1 MNLQQ
6 LDKFECLYTETVT
19 MLTRELISN
28 SIPYLHTDDKVYHAL
43 QLMNDYHVAHL
54 PVVDNDSYLGIISEE
69 QLLQSDDDTMISQL
83 QVTDGTTSVQA
94 NDHFLKAIQTA
105 VINKLS
111 IVPVVEEKQLLGIVT
126 YNDLLR
132 NASDF
137 MSLNEPGALI
147 VLEMDSKNYSFNE
160 INRIVESND
169 AQITQLNTF
178 TDPENRDTQVTIRVN
193 KLEVSD
199 IISTFQRYEYNVK
212 YYFGEELY
220 ENELRTNY
228 DNYNDYLKI

>member
-1 MNLQQ
+1 
-6 LDKFECLYTETVT
+6 
-19 MLTRELISN
+19 MLTRDLISN
-28 SIPYLHTDDKVYHAL
+28 SIPYLHKDDKVFHAL

-54 PVVDNDSYLGIISEE
+54 PVVENENYMGIVSEE
-69 QLLQSDDDTMISQL
+69 QLLQTDEENTIKEL
-83 QVTDGTTSVQA
+83 PVTDSATSVQA
-94 NDHFLKAIQTA
+94 NDHFLKAIQIA
-105 VINKLS
+105 VVNKLS
-111 IVPVVEEKQLLGIVT
+111 IVPVVDEKQLVGIVT

-132 NASDF
+132 NASEF
-137 MSLNEPGALI
+137 MSLNEPGGLI
-147 VLEMDSKNYSFNE
+147 VLELESRNYSFTE

-178 TDPENRDTQVTIRVN
+178 TDPESGIMQITIRVS

-228 DNYNDYLKI
+228 DNLMNYLKI

>member
-1 MNLQQ
+1 
-6 LDKFECLYTETVT
+6 
-19 MLTRELISN
+19 MLTRDLISN
-28 SIPYLHTDDKVYHAL
+28 TIPYLHKSDTVYHAL

-54 PVVDNDSYLGIISEE
+54 PVVENESFLGIISEE
-69 QLLQSDDDTMISQL
+69 QLLQSDEESALTDL
-83 QVTDGTTSVQA
+83 QITDGTTSVQA
-94 NDHFLKAIQTA
+94 NEHFLKAIQTA
-105 VINKLS
+105 VVNKLS
-111 IVPVVEEKQLLGIVT
+111 IVPVVEEEQLVGIVT

-132 NASDF
+132 NASEF
-137 MSLNEPGALI
+137 MSLNQPGALI
-147 VLEMDSKNYSFNE
+147 VLEMDSRNYSFTE

-178 TDPENRDTQVTIRVN
+178 TDPETGTTQVTIRVS

-228 DNYNDYLKI
+228 DNLMNYLKI

>member
-1 MNLQQ
+1 MKPLA
-6 LDKFECLYTETVT
+6 

-28 SIPYLHTDDKVYHAL
+28 SIPYLHKEDKVYHAL

-54 PVVDNDSYLGIISEE
+54 PVVENDSYLGIISEE
-69 QLLQSDDDTMISQL
+69 QLLQSDDEDTLNELPI
-83 QVTDGTTSVQA
+83 TDGTTSVQA

-105 VINKLS
+105 VVNKLS
-111 IVPVVEEKQLLGIVT
+111 VVPVVEQKQLLGLVT

-132 NASDF
+132 NASNF

-147 VLEMDSKNYSFNE
+147 VLEMDNKNYSFNE

-178 TDPENRDTQVTIRVN
+178 TDPETGISQITIRVS

-212 YYFGEELY
+212 YYFGEELF

-228 DNYNDYLKI
+228 DNLMNYLKV

>member
-1 MNLQQ
+1 MY
-6 LDKFECLYTETVT
+6 YTVS
-19 MLTRELISN
+19 MLTRDLISN
-28 SIPYLHTDDKVYHAL
+28 TIPYLHKEDKVHHAL

-54 PVVDNDSYLGIISEE
+54 PVVENDSYLGIISEE
-69 QLLQSDDDTMISQL
+69 QLLLSDDERTLDQL
-83 QVTDGTTSVQA
+83 PVTDGSTSVQGG
-94 NDHFLKAIQTA
+94 DHFLKAIQTA

-111 IVPVVEEKQLLGIVT
+111 IVPVVDDKQILGIVT

-132 NASDF
+132 NASEF

-147 VLEMDSKNYSFNE
+147 VLELESKNYSFNE

-169 AQITQLNTF
+169 AQITQLNTY
-178 TDPENRDTQVTIRVN
+178 TDPEKGTIQVTIRVS

-199 IISTFQRYEYNVK
+199 IIGTFQRYEYNVK

-228 DNYNDYLKI
+228 DNLMNYLQV

>member
-1 MNLQQ
+1 
-6 LDKFECLYTETVT
+6 
-19 MLTRELISN
+19 MLTRDLISN
-28 SIPYLHTDDKVYHAL
+28 SIPYLHKDDKVVHAL

-54 PVVDNDSYLGIISEE
+54 PVVENEDYLGIISEE
-69 QLLQSDDDTMISQL
+69 QLLQSDEENTIKEL
-83 QVTDGTTSVQA
+83 PVTDGTTSVKA

-111 IVPVVEEKQLLGIVT
+111 IVPVVEEKQLVGIVT
-126 YNDLLR
+126 YNDLLK

-137 MSLNEPGALI
+137 MSLNDPGGLI
-147 VLEMDSKNYSFNE
+147 VLELESRNYSFTE

-178 TDPENRDTQVTIRVN
+178 IDPETGIMQVTIRIS
-193 KLEVSD
+193 KLEISD

-228 DNYNDYLKI
+228 DNLMNYLKI

>member
-1 MNLQQ
+1 
-6 LDKFECLYTETVT
+6 
-19 MLTRELISN
+19 MLTRDLISN
-28 SIPYLHTDDKVYHAL
+28 SIPYLHKEDKVHHAL

-54 PVVDNDSYLGIISEE
+54 PVVDKETYLGIISEE
-69 QLLQSDDDTMISQL
+69 QLLQSDEEN
-83 QVTDGTTSVQA
+83 QVQTLAVADGATTVQGK
-94 NDHFLKAIQTA
+94 DHFLKAIQIA
-105 VINKLS
+105 VVHKLS

-132 NASDF
+132 NASEF
-137 MSLNEPGALI
+137 MSLNEPGGLI

-178 TDPENRDTQVTIRVN
+178 TDPETGISQVTIRVN

-199 IISTFQRYEYNVK
+199 IISTFQRYEYSVK
-212 YYFGEELY
+212 YYFGEELF
-220 ENELRTNY
+220 ENELKTNF
-228 DNYNDYLKI
+228 DNLMSYLNV

>member
-1 MNLQQ
+1 MVPVEHICRQVG
-6 LDKFECLYTETVT
+6 E
-19 MLTRELISN
+19 SH
-28 SIPYLHTDDKVYHAL
+28 SAL

-54 PVVDNDSYLGIISEE
+54 PVVENDSYLGIISEE
-69 QLLQSDDDTMISQL
+69 QLLQSDDDKTLDELSI
-83 QVTDGTTSVQA
+83 TDGTTSVQA

-105 VINKLS
+105 VVNKLS
-111 IVPVVEEKQLLGIVT
+111 VVPVVEEKHLLGIVT

-132 NASDF
+132 NASNF

-178 TDPENRDTQVTIRVN
+178 TDPETGMSQITIRVS

-199 IISTFQRYEYNVK
+199 IIGTFQRYEYNVK
-212 YYFGEELY
+212 YYFGEELF

-228 DNYNDYLKI
+228 DNLMNYLKI

>member
-1 MNLQQ
+1 
-6 LDKFECLYTETVT
+6 
-19 MLTRELISN
+19 MLTRDLISN
-28 SIPYLHTDDKVYHAL
+28 SIPYLHKEDKVYHAL

-54 PVVDNDSYLGIISEE
+54 PVVENESYLGIVSEE
-69 QLLQSDDDTMISQL
+69 QLLQNDDERTIEEL
-83 QVTDGTTSVQA
+83 QVTDGTTSVQGD
-94 NDHFLKAIQTA
+94 DHFLKAIQTA
-105 VINKLS
+105 VTNKLS
-111 IVPVVEEKQLLGIVT
+111 IVPVVHENQLLGIVT

-132 NASDF
+132 NASEF
-137 MSLNEPGALI
+137 MSLSEPGALI
-147 VLEMDSKNYSFNE
+147 VLELESKSYSFNE

-178 TDPENRDTQVTIRVN
+178 TDPEKGIMQVTIRVS

-220 ENELRTNY
+220 ENELKTNY
-228 DNYNDYLKI
+228 DNLMNYLKI